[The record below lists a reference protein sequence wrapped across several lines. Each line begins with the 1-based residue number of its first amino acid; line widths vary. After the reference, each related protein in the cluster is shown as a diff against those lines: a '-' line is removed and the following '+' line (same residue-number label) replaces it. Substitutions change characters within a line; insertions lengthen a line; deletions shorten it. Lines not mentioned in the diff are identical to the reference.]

1 MAFSIANI
9 FGGGGQPQ
17 QTQGTTQSL
26 PQTSSGTT
34 QPGISPSGQA
44 PSAEQQQNA
53 AQGTPQGNNPQQATP
68 EPNFLDS
75 VKDIWNNPANPQGQR
90 PALNA
95 DVAKIA
101 EVANKLNFTSTIN
114 PQLVQKA
121 LAGDQAAFVQCLNA
135 VGQQGFIAA
144 AQASSHL
151 VDKQSSSVIDHVE
164 RQLPNQI
171 KSFQSRDAF
180 LTKNP
185 NFSHQAVAPILGVI
199 QTQLAQH
206 FPNATSSELSSYSE
220 RYLTEMVS
228 ALSTKQK
235 GEGEGDS
242 SQTGSFAA
250 TMQQKMQANNAFDW
264 ENWANAAQTQQQ
276 GA

>member
-26 PQTSSGTT
+26 PLSSAGTT
-34 QPGISPSGQA
+34 QPGVSPSGQVT
-44 PSAEQQQNA
+44 STEQQQNQ
-53 AQGTPQGNNPQQATP
+53 QGMGQGANNAQQATP

-101 EVANKLNFTSTIN
+101 EVANKLNFTSTVS

-164 RQLPNQI
+164 KQLPNQI

-185 NFSHQAVAPILGVI
+185 NFSHQAVAPLLGVI
-199 QTQLAQH
+199 QTQLAQQ
-206 FPNATSSELSSYSE
+206 FPGATSTELASHAE
-220 RYLTEMVS
+220 RYLTEVVG
-228 ALSTKQK
+228 ALSKK
-235 GEGEGDS
+235 ESAGGEEAS
-242 SQTGSFAA
+242 SQQGFAA
-250 TMQQKMQANNAFDW
+250 TLQQKMQANNAFDW
-264 ENWANAAQTQQQ
+264 ENWATAAQAQQQ
-276 GA
+276 GM